1 MEKEALS
8 AIGLLSEFSPEDLSA
23 LAQCASVLRYRKGD
37 EIIREGQRNGALFIV
52 QSGLLHV
59 RRKVEESHTLLGRL
73 EAGSFFGEVSVFHP
87 GPTTATVHAV
97 TDGVLL
103 RLQRDNV
110 LDFIERRP
118 KAGANLLRRILE
130 QMAARLRNADERMTE
145 AIIWGGLLRS

>member
-1 MEKEALS
+1 MEKPKIT
-8 AIGLLSEFSPEDLSA
+8 AIGLLAEFSPDDLEA
-23 LAQCASVLRYRKGD
+23 IAQCATIVHVRKGD

-59 RRKVEESHTLLGRL
+59 RRRVEESHTLLGRL
-73 EAGSFFGEVSVFHP
+73 EPGNFFGEISVFHP

-103 RLQRDNV
+103 RLQRENLLAFVD
-110 LDFIERRP
+110 RCPR
-118 KAGANLLRRILE
+118 AGARLLQHILE
-130 QMAARLRNADERMTE
+130 QMAARLRSADERMTE

>member
-1 MEKEALS
+1 MEKPTNTAT
-8 AIGLLSEFSPEDLSA
+8 GLLANFSPEDLDVI
-23 LAQCASVLRYRKGD
+23 AQCATAVEYRKGD

-59 RRKVEESHTLLGRL
+59 RRKVEDSHTLLGRL
-73 EAGSFFGEVSVFHP
+73 EPGSFFGEISVFHP

-103 RLQRDNV
+103 RLQRENLLTFV
-110 LDFIERRP
+110 ERCPR
-118 KAGANLLRRILE
+118 AGAHLLQHILE
-130 QMAARLRNADERMTE
+130 QMAARLRSADERMTE